1 MDFSLSEE
9 QVLLQDSVAKFVR
22 DQCDVDRHRKLVR
35 EKTAFDLHTWQ
46 QFAELGWLS
55 VPFADE
61 FGGFGGGA
69 VDVMVVAEALGKGIV
84 REPYLSTVVT
94 CGAFLR
100 RGSSDDQHSGY
111 IENII
116 DGSKRWAFAFAESDS
131 GYDLAAVSTSAE
143 ADGDN
148 YLLNGS
154 KIAVVDGDSA
164 DYLIVSVR
172 TSGADRNRGGISL
185 LIVDVNTPGVTRD
198 SFTRV
203 DGGGAA
209 NIEFKNCVVNAEQLL
224 GTPGQA
230 YFLMQD
236 VIDESIVAMGAEAL
250 GTMQTLLDSTV
261 EYTKTRKQFGQPI
274 GKFQAL
280 QHRMADMYLKLEET
294 RSLVLNA
301 AIQIDSGSEEAP
313 SACAALKVKICE
325 AGKYISQQAVQ
336 LHGGIGMTDELII
349 GHHFKRLLVLGMH
362 YGDEDYHL
370 QRYIELSRAEAS

>member
-9 QVLLQDSVAKFVR
+9 QVLLQDSVARFVR
-22 DQCDVDRHRKLVR
+22 DHCDVDRHRTLVR
-35 EKTAFDLHTWQ
+35 DGMPFDSAAWE

-69 VDVMVVAEALGKGIV
+69 VDVMVVAETFGRGIV

-100 RGSSDDQHSGY
+100 RGGSPEQHSSY

-116 DGSKRWAFAFAESDS
+116 DGSKRWAFAFAEADS
-131 GYDLAAVSTSAE
+131 GYDLAVVSTSAE
-143 ADGDN
+143 AEGDN

-154 KIAVVDGDSA
+154 KLAVMDGDSA
-164 DYLIVSVR
+164 DFLIVSVR

-185 LIVDVNTPGVTRD
+185 LVVDANTAGVTRNN
-198 SFTRV
+198 FTRV

-209 NIEFKNCVVNAEQLL
+209 NIQFKDCVVSADQLL

-250 GTMQTLLDSTV
+250 GTMQALLDATV

-301 AIQIDSGSEEAP
+301 AIQVDADSEEAA

-325 AGKYISQQAVQ
+325 AGKYISQQSVQ
-336 LHGGIGMTDELII
+336 LHGGIGMTEELVI
-349 GHHFKRLLVLGMH
+349 GHHFKRLMVLAML

>member
-9 QVLLQDSVAKFVR
+9 QVLLQDSVARFVR
-22 DQCDVDRHRKLVR
+22 DHCDVERHRNLVR
-35 EKTAFDLHTWQ
+35 DGQPFDHKVWQ

-55 VPFADE
+55 VPFEDE
-61 FGGFGGGA
+61 FGGFGGGS
-69 VDVMVVAEALGKGIV
+69 VDVMVVVEALAKGIV

-100 RGSSDDQHSGY
+100 RGGTPEQQSSY

-116 DGSKRWAFAFAESDS
+116 DGSKRWAFAFAEADS
-131 GYDLAAVSTSAE
+131 GYDIAAVATSAE
-143 ADGDN
+143 ADDDN
-148 YLLNGS
+148 YVLNGA
-154 KIAVVDGDSA
+154 KFAVVDGDSA
-164 DYLIVSVR
+164 DFLIVSVR

-185 LIVDVNTPGVTRD
+185 FIVDASSAGVTRK

-203 DGGGAA
+203 DGGRAA
-209 NIEFKNCVVNAEQLL
+209 NIEFKDCAVNAEQLL

-250 GTMQTLLDSTV
+250 GIMQALLDATV

-301 AIQIDSGSEEAP
+301 AIQIDAGSDEAA

-325 AGKYISQQAVQ
+325 AGKFISQESIQ
-336 LHGGIGMTDELII
+336 LHGGIGMTDELVI
-349 GHHFKRLLVLGMH
+349 GHHFKRLMVLSML
-362 YGDEDYHL
+362 YGDEDYYL